1 MKPCHYCGHHND
13 DAALR
18 CAECDTALSILES
31 APGSKRRNLLG
42 TPGNWVG
49 LLALL
54 VIVQAFIRLEL
65 TPYDPSLGEGDYQR
79 VAAVFYLWLS
89 LGIGGVLFGYGLYLI
104 KKRTGLLAR
113 RR

>member
-1 MKPCHYCGHHND
+1 
-13 DAALR
+13 
-18 CAECDTALSILES
+18 
-31 APGSKRRNLLG
+31 
-42 TPGNWVG
+42 
-49 LLALL
+49 LL